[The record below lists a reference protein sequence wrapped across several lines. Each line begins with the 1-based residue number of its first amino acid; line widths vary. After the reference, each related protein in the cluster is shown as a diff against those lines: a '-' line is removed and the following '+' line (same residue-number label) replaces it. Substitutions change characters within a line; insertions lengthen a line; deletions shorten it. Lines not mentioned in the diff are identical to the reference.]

1 MRLLRLTA
9 SLLLILA
16 GFFVTAT
23 AIIAQDSQVYRT
35 GNGVS
40 VPRVIKQV
48 MPGLT
53 PEAMRAEIR
62 GTVLLAAV
70 VREDGT
76 VADVKVTRSSFAAKY
91 GMDNEAVKAAKQWT
105 FSPGMKDGKP
115 VAVAVSIEMA
125 FNCVVQSKAR
135 GPADYSKPS
144 LPSRLRLRASCAS
157 PWPPL

>member
-16 GFFVTAT
+16 GFFAAATAT
-23 AIIAQDSQVYRT
+23 IAQDSQVYRT

-40 VPRVIKQV
+40 VPKVIKQV
-48 MPGLT
+48 MPSLT
-53 PEAMRAEIR
+53 PEAMRAKTK

-76 VADVKVTRSSFAAKY
+76 VTDVTVTRSSFAAKY
-91 GMDNEAVKAAKQWT
+91 GMDDEAVKAARQWI

-125 FNCVVQSKAR
+125 FNCAMQSQAR
-135 GPADYSKPS
+135 GPVDYSKPS
-144 LPSRLRLRASCAS
+144 LPSRLRLRDNCAS
-157 PWPPL
+157 PWPPF

>member
-115 VAVAVSIEMA
+115 VAVAVSIELA
-125 FNCVVQSKAR
+125 FNCDVRSRAP
-135 GPADYSKPS
+135 GPMDYGKPG
-144 LPSRLRLRASCAS
+144 LALRLAASAPACRPFS
-157 PWPPL
+157 F

>member
-1 MRLLRLTA
+1 MRPLKFAA
-9 SLLLILA
+9 SLLLIVA
-16 GFFVTAT
+16 GFFVTAAAT
-23 AIIAQDSQVYRT
+23 IAQDSQVYQT

-48 MPGLT
+48 MPSLT
-53 PEAMRAEIR
+53 PEAARAKVR

-76 VADVKVTRSSFAAKY
+76 VADAKVTRSSFAAKY
-91 GMDNEAVKAAKQWT
+91 GMDNEAVKAAKQWM

-125 FNCVVQSKAR
+125 FNCAMQTQAR
-135 GPADYSKPS
+135 GPVDYSKPS
-144 LPSRLRLRASCAS
+144 LPSRLRLRDNCVS
-157 PWPPL
+157 PWPPF